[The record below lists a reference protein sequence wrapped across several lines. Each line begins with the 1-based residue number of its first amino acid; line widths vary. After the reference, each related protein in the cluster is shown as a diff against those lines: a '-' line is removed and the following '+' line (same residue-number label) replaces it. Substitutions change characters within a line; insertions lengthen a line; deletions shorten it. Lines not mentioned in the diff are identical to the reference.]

1 MFSIVN
7 VVIVIIISL
16 SKIKVRTWSQSKS
29 IHKAHFIPATQID
42 SETIR
47 VILETKFAINDF
59 RAIRDS
65 HQETGH
71 TVVINY
77 RIRIDPKGETIVV
90 MIVAE
95 TNISKI
101 LIVIQLYNFLMDHFQ
116 ILRGLDKLHIT
127 KVSILTLK
135 D

>member
-16 SKIKVRTWSQSKS
+16 SKIKVRTWSQFKS

-42 SETIR
+42 SGITRVIHETI
-47 VILETKFAINDF
+47 AINGF

-71 TVVINY
+71 TVVISY
-77 RIRIDPKGETIVV
+77 RIRIDRKGETIVV
-90 MIVAE
+90 MIVVE
-95 TNISKI
+95 TSISKI
-101 LIVIQLYNFLMDHFQ
+101 LIVIQLYNFLMVHSQ

-127 KVSILTLK
+127 KELILTLK

>member
-1 MFSIVN
+1 MFFIVN

-42 SETIR
+42 SETTR
-47 VILETKFAINDF
+47 VILETKFAINGF

-77 RIRIDPKGETIVV
+77 RILIDPKGET
-90 MIVAE
+90 IVAE

>member
-42 SETIR
+42 SETTR
-47 VILETKFAINDF
+47 VILETKFAINGF

-77 RIRIDPKGETIVV
+77 RILIDPKGET
-90 MIVAE
+90 IVAE